1 MGFNGLR
8 KKILL
13 IEDEESL
20 VKALTIRLRASGYE
34 VFYAFDVLQGVQK
47 AHREKPGLIILDIRI
62 PGGDGFLVAQ
72 RLNKSIITRDIPVI
86 FLTGLPE
93 SEGKKKAL
101 ELGAKFYIKKPY
113 DPDDLLDKVKTALA
127 LGESQQSALK
137 KVTQKK
143 IGSRPNFIPAETR
156 RKNPLSVELKP
167 AERGLSLKCPV
178 CGRLQGDPLCR
189 CSGNARGS
197 KAPLNLDIE

>member
-1 MGFNGLR
+1 MGFNSLR

-34 VFYAFDVLQGVQK
+34 VFCAFDVLQGVQK

-72 RLNKSIITRDIPVI
+72 RLRNSNITRDIPVI

-93 SEGKKKAL
+93 SEGKKRAL

-127 LGESQQSALK
+127 MGESQKSAPK
-137 KVTQKK
+137 KIPIKRISSYPSFISAETGQKK
-143 IGSRPNFIPAETR
+143 PFP
-156 RKNPLSVELKP
+156 VELKP
-167 AERGLSLKCPV
+167 SERGLSLKCPI
-178 CGRLQGDPLCR
+178 CGHLEGDPLCG
-189 CSGNARGS
+189 CSGDHGKTRTS
-197 KAPLNLDIE
+197 LNLDIE

>member
-47 AHREKPGLIILDIRI
+47 ARREKPGLIILDIRI

-72 RLNKSIITRDIPVI
+72 RLNNSIMTRDIPVI

-127 LGESQQSALK
+127 LGESQQSVLK
-137 KVTQKK
+137 KVTPKK
-143 IGSRPNFIPAETR
+143 IGSLTKFIPTETR
-156 RKNPLSVELKP
+156 QKNPFPAELKP
-167 AERGLSLKCPV
+167 AERGLSLKCPI
-178 CGRLQGDPLCR
+178 CGRLDGDPLCR
-189 CSGNARGS
+189 C
-197 KAPLNLDIE
+197 